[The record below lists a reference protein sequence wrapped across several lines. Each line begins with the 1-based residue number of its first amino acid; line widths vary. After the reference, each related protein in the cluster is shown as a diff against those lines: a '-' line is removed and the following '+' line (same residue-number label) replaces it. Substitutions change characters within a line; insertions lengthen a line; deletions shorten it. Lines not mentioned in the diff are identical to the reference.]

1 MIELRIKGVRAE
13 DEDQISELLASEGA
27 VAITL
32 MDAADRPILEPMPGE
47 TPLWPDIEI
56 QALFEEA
63 SLALSAEK
71 ILKTHYPALIC
82 QSSTL
87 EEQPWELAWQMNA
100 KPLCFGK
107 RLWVCPSVVPIPDP
121 SAVNIVLDPGLAFGT
136 GTHPTTALCL
146 RWLDANDVSGKT
158 LIDYGCGSGILGLA
172 ALKLGAHKVY
182 AIDIDPQALSA
193 TKQNAIQNKLDL
205 TQLHLGAP
213 PSEPVDFILANI
225 LLNPLIAL
233 KHDFRTLLKPSGR
246 LVISG
251 ILREQMLT
259 LQAAY
264 ADVFDFEYANEL
276 DDWAMLVFC
285 NSPARQPEVQ
295 LI

>member
-1 MIELRIKGVRAE
+1 MIELRIKGVCAD
-13 DEDQISELLASEGA
+13 DEGEISQLLESEGA
-27 VAITL
+27 LAITL

-56 QALFEEA
+56 QALFEEVTLA
-63 SLALSAEK
+63 SSAET
-71 ILKTHYPALIC
+71 ILKAHYPRVEC

-87 EEQPWELAWQMNA
+87 QEQPWEIAWQMDA

-107 RLWVCPSVVPIPDP
+107 RLWVCPSVVPTPDP
-121 SAVNIVLDPGLAFGT
+121 DAVNIILDPGLAFGT

-146 RWLDANDVSGKT
+146 RWLDAHDVTGKVI
-158 LIDYGCGSGILGLA
+158 IDYGCGSGILGLA
-172 ALKLGAHKVY
+172 ALKLGADSVY

-205 TQLHLGAP
+205 TQLHLGDP
-213 PSEPVDFILANI
+213 PPEPVDLILANI
-225 LLNPLIAL
+225 LLNPLVAL
-233 KHDFRTLLKPSGR
+233 KHDFRALLKPGGL

-251 ILREQMLT
+251 ILKAQMLT

-264 ADVFDFEYANEL
+264 ADTFELQDVNEL
-276 DDWAMLVFC
+276 EDWALLVFG
-285 NSPARQPEVQ
+285 
-295 LI
+295 